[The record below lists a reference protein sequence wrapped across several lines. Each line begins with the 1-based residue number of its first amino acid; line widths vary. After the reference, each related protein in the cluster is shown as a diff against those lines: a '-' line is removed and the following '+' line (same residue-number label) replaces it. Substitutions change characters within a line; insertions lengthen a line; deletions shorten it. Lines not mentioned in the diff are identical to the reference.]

1 MYASDY
7 SLSLRPSTSKMHVQN
22 MAGVVAGSGK
32 GIRMMEGLE
41 IPVAPGHYDVNLV
54 AQSQEDSEPV
64 TCTLTVVRGVG
75 KVSEVELKGPIAK
88 KTQAKKEFLLS
99 VSAST

>member
-1 MYASDY
+1 
-7 SLSLRPSTSKMHVQN
+7 MHVQN

-41 IPVAPGHYDVNLV
+41 IPVAPGLYDINLV

-64 TCTLTVVRGVG
+64 TCTLTVVRGLG
-75 KVSEVELKGPIAK
+75 KVSAVELKGPIAK